1 LFLITEDTGL
11 SKLERTTGA
20 LQPIDTGDL
29 DIGSYINTCPDGHV
43 LFIAVPKGGG
53 ESRLFRVE
61 GDGSGV
67 TQLTTNG
74 IARAPYCTPDSQKA
88 YFSIRDKT
96 SITLLSLWSVP
107 LLGGTPQKEL
117 EVPSQGSII
126 VSRDTKLAAARTLQG
141 LVSYLEIWDLNTHR
155 LVRRLPR
162 DVSSPW
168 GGQPGFSPDG
178 KAFVGGV
185 TAKSGNALLYQPID
199 GSATHLLT
207 DPTHDTLTD
216 FAWSPS
222 GSKLGVLQVRKS
234 SDVVLITDLAGKQPH

>member
-1 LFLITEDTGL
+1 
-11 SKLERTTGA
+11 
-20 LQPIDTGDL
+20 
-29 DIGSYINTCPDGHV
+29 
-43 LFIAVPKGGG
+43 
-53 ESRLFRVE
+53 
-61 GDGSGV
+61 
-67 TQLTTNG
+67 
-74 IARAPYCTPDSQKA
+74 
-88 YFSIRDKT
+88 
-96 SITLLSLWSVP
+96 VP
-107 LLGGTPQKEL
+107 LPGGTPQKEL

-126 VSRDTKLAAARTLQG
+126 VSRDTKLAAVRTLQG

-162 DVSSPW
+162 DVSSAW

-185 TAKSGNALLYQPID
+185 TAKAGNALVYQPTD

-222 GSKLGVLQVRKS
+222 GSKLGVLQLRKS
-234 SDVVLITDLAGKQPH
+234 SDVVLITDLTGKQAH